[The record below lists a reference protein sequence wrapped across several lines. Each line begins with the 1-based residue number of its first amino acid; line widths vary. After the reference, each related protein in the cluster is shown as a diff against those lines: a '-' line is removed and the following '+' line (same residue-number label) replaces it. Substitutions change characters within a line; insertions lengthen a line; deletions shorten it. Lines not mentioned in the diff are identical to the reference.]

1 MQYIK
6 ENKNLVFNLYT
17 QLFNNEVINTITHSL
32 SFFLMLCTNSE
43 IDGVKIFYNSAEE
56 YSRTNSTK
64 IFKELVQFIDNPIF
78 DIKINTLTLICQMFE
93 GSDDSSFK
101 AKLIVHFN
109 AVDLNSILEKNIDC
123 NSSEFQIQ
131 LSNYRKYYDQIIKSS
146 NFQVNFI

>member
-32 SFFLMLCTNSE
+32 SFFLMLCMNSE

-56 YSRTNSTK
+56 YSRINSTK